1 MGGDGSQDEYY
12 ATDFQTLNQYMFSNK
27 DNINILTSLLIEYG
41 VSDAVVCPGS
51 RNAPIVHNLSQCQ
64 SIRCHPITDER
75 SAGFFALGIA
85 QATQRPTVVCV
96 TSGTALLNLAPAVAE
111 AYYQHVPLVV
121 VSADRPSQWI
131 NQLDGQTLPQPDA
144 LGRFVRKAVS
154 LPEPHIMCKLDDGLN
169 TSDSDKRW
177 EEECW
182 MCRRLANE
190 ALHSATCRQSAPVHI
205 NVPITEPLFTFDVAV
220 LPVAKRFRLMEKV
233 SFLNQQRQLF
243 ERFFGANRPMI
254 VIGQLAYGIISPE
267 TIRSLSQHY
276 VVMAEPLSNLYYQTI
291 HFDEAVRVVDGLE
304 QDQSAKYAPDY
315 IIYIGDTLVSKPT
328 RRWLRSTKAAS
339 CFITPDALDL
349 HDPIM
354 TLEDIVECP
363 LEDVDLLL
371 SSFCDIYD
379 NPEDFENDEDIMAHE
394 DCRHAF
400 YLLWQQLLDNCA
412 ERAEAYEPAFSQ
424 MATVKY
430 FEEQLADLDTDICV
444 HYANSSAVR
453 LACIY
458 AQHYVWCNRGVNG
471 IEGSLSTAAGFSL
484 ATDAMT
490 VCIIG
495 DLSFFY
501 DQNALWN
508 SCIGGNLRIVLLNN
522 NGGGIFRQLKGLDK
536 SPVANSFV
544 SAHHETT
551 AQGICTQNDIGYIS
565 AKDMNEM
572 QIGIVTLLTRET
584 DRPMVLEVF
593 TDAEEDMKAMA
604 NFFASLT

>member
-1 MGGDGSQDEYY
+1 
-12 ATDFQTLNQYMFSNK
+12 MFSNK
-27 DNINILTSLLIEYG
+27 ENINILTSLLLEYG

-64 SIRCHPITDER
+64 SIRCHPVTDER
-75 SAGFFALGIA
+75 SAGFYALGIA

-121 VSADRPSQWI
+121 VSADRPVQWI
-131 NQLDGQTLPQPDA
+131 DQLDGQTLPQPDA

-154 LPEPHIMCKLDDGLN
+154 LPEPHVASVGSGDGLEAAGKGAL
-169 TSDSDKRW
+169 SDGDKRLD
-177 EEECW
+177 EERW
-182 MCRRLANE
+182 MCRRLVNE
-190 ALHSATCRQSAPVHI
+190 ALHAATCRQPAPVHI
-205 NVPITEPLFTFDVAV
+205 NVPITEPLFAFDVAE
-220 LPVAKRFRLMEKV
+220 LPVAKRFRQMEKV

-243 ERFFGANRPMI
+243 ERFFSAGRPMI
-254 VIGQLAYGIISPE
+254 VIGQMAYGIISPE

-276 VVMAEPLSNLYYQTI
+276 VVMAEPLSNLHYQTI
-291 HFDEAVRVVDGLE
+291 HFDEAVRVVESL
-304 QDQSAKYAPDY
+304 DQNESLQYVPDY

-328 RRWLRSTKAAS
+328 RRWLRSTKATS
-339 CFITPDALDL
+339 CVITPDALDI
-349 HDPIM
+349 HDPIT

-379 NPEDFENDEDIMAHE
+379 NPEDFEDDENVMAHE
-394 DCRHAF
+394 DSRHGFHAC
-400 YLLWQQLLDNCA
+400 WQQLLDRCA
-412 ERAEAYEPAFSQ
+412 ERAETYEPGFSQ

-484 ATDAMT
+484 ATDALT
-490 VCIIG
+490 VCVIG

-508 SCIGGNLRIVLLNN
+508 SNIGGNLRIVLLNN
-522 NGGGIFRQLKGLDK
+522 SGGGIFRQLKGLDK
-536 SPVANSFV
+536 SPVATSFV
-544 SAHHETT
+544 AAQHETT

-565 AKDMNEM
+565 AKNMGEM

-584 DRPMVLEVF
+584 NTPMLLEVF
-593 TDAEEDMKAMA
+593 TDVDEDIKAYSMYFSQL
-604 NFFASLT
+604 NK

>member
-1 MGGDGSQDEYY
+1 
-12 ATDFQTLNQYMFSNK
+12 MFSNK
-27 DNINILTSLLIEYG
+27 ENINILTSLLLEYG

-51 RNAPIVHNLSQCQ
+51 RNAPIVHNLSECQ
-64 SIRCHPITDER
+64 SIRCHPVTDER
-75 SAGFFALGIA
+75 SAGFYALGIA

-121 VSADRPSQWI
+121 VSADRPVQWI
-131 NQLDGQTLPQPDA
+131 DQLDGQTLPQPDA

-154 LPEPHIMCKLDDGLN
+154 LPEPHNTSLGNDDGLKAAGKGAL
-169 TSDSDKRW
+169 SDGDKRLD
-177 EEECW
+177 EERW
-182 MCRRLANE
+182 MCRRLVNE
-190 ALHSATCRQSAPVHI
+190 AIYAATCRQLAPVHI
-205 NVPITEPLFTFDVAV
+205 NMPISEPLFAFDVAE
-220 LPVAKRFRLMEKV
+220 LPVAKRFRQMEKV

-243 ERFFGANRPMI
+243 ERFFSADRPMI
-254 VIGQLAYGIISPE
+254 VIGQMAYGIISPE

-276 VVMAEPLSNLYYQTI
+276 VVMAEPLSNLHYQTI
-291 HFDEAVRVVDGLE
+291 HFDEAVRVVESLDRNESL
-304 QDQSAKYAPDY
+304 QYVPDY

-328 RRWLRSTKAAS
+328 RRWLRSTKATS
-339 CFITPDALDL
+339 CVITPDALDI
-349 HDPIM
+349 HDPIT

-379 NPEDFENDEDIMAHE
+379 NPEDFEDDEDVMAHE
-394 DCRHAF
+394 DSRHGFHAC
-400 YLLWQQLLDNCA
+400 WQQLLDRCA
-412 ERAEAYEPAFSQ
+412 ERAEAYEPGFSQ

-484 ATDAMT
+484 ATDALT
-490 VCIIG
+490 VCVIG

-508 SCIGGNLRIVLLNN
+508 SNIGGNLRIVLLNN
-522 NGGGIFRQLKGLDK
+522 SGGGIFRQLKGLDK
-536 SPVANSFV
+536 SPVATSFV
-544 SAHHETT
+544 AAQHETT

-565 AKDMNEM
+565 AKDMGEM
-572 QIGIVTLLTRET
+572 HIGIVTLLTRET
-584 DRPMVLEVF
+584 NRPMLLEVF
-593 TDAEEDMKAMA
+593 TDVDEDMKAYSMYFSQL
-604 NFFASLT
+604 NK

>member
-1 MGGDGSQDEYY
+1 
-12 ATDFQTLNQYMFSNK
+12 MFSNK
-27 DNINILTSLLIEYG
+27 ENINILTSLLLEYG

-64 SIRCHPITDER
+64 SIRCHPVTDER
-75 SAGFFALGIA
+75 SAGFYALGIA

-121 VSADRPSQWI
+121 VSADRPVQWI
-131 NQLDGQTLPQPDA
+131 DQLDGQTLPQPDA

-154 LPEPHIMCKLDDGLN
+154 LPEPHVASVGSGDGFEAVGKGVL
-169 TSDSDKRW
+169 SDGDKRLD
-177 EEECW
+177 EERW
-182 MCRRLANE
+182 MCRRLVNE
-190 ALHSATCRQSAPVHI
+190 ALHAATCRQPAPVHI
-205 NVPITEPLFTFDVAV
+205 NVPITEPLFAFDVAE
-220 LPVAKRFRLMEKV
+220 LPVAKRFRQMEKV

-243 ERFFGANRPMI
+243 ERFFSADRPMI
-254 VIGQLAYGIISPE
+254 VIGQMAYGIISPE

-276 VVMAEPLSNLYYQTI
+276 VVMAEPLSNLHYQTI
-291 HFDEAVRVVDGLE
+291 HFDEAVRVVESLDRNESL
-304 QDQSAKYAPDY
+304 QYVPDY

-328 RRWLRSTKAAS
+328 RRWLRSTKATS
-339 CFITPDALDL
+339 CVITPDALDI
-349 HDPIM
+349 HDPIT

-379 NPEDFENDEDIMAHE
+379 NPEDFEDDEDVMAHE
-394 DCRHAF
+394 DSRHGFHAC
-400 YLLWQQLLDNCA
+400 WQQLLDRCA
-412 ERAEAYEPAFSQ
+412 ERAEAYEPGFSQ

-484 ATDAMT
+484 ATDALT
-490 VCIIG
+490 VCVIG

-508 SCIGGNLRIVLLNN
+508 SNIGGNLRIVLLNN
-522 NGGGIFRQLKGLDK
+522 SGGGIFRQLKGLDK
-536 SPVANSFV
+536 SPVATSFV
-544 SAHHETT
+544 AAQHETT

-565 AKDMNEM
+565 AKDMGEM

-584 DRPMVLEVF
+584 NRPMLLEVF
-593 TDAEEDMKAMA
+593 TDVDEDMKAYSMYFSQL
-604 NFFASLT
+604 NK

>member
-1 MGGDGSQDEYY
+1 
-12 ATDFQTLNQYMFSNK
+12 MFSNK
-27 DNINILTSLLIEYG
+27 ENINILTSLLLEYG

-64 SIRCHPITDER
+64 SIRCHPVTDER
-75 SAGFFALGIA
+75 SAGFYALGIA

-121 VSADRPSQWI
+121 VSADRPVQWI
-131 NQLDGQTLPQPDA
+131 DQLDGQTLPQPDA

-154 LPEPHIMCKLDDGLN
+154 LPEPHVASVGSGDGLEAADKGAL
-169 TSDSDKRW
+169 SDGDKRLD
-177 EEECW
+177 EERW
-182 MCRRLANE
+182 MCRRLVNE
-190 ALHSATCRQSAPVHI
+190 ALHAATCRQSAPVHI
-205 NVPITEPLFTFDVAV
+205 NVPITEPLFAFDVAE
-220 LPVAKRFRLMEKV
+220 LPVAKRFRQMEKV
-233 SFLNQQRQLF
+233 SILNQQRQLF
-243 ERFFGANRPMI
+243 ERFFSADRPMI
-254 VIGQLAYGIISPE
+254 VIGRMAYGIISPE

-276 VVMAEPLSNLYYQTI
+276 VVMAEPLSNLHYQTI
-291 HFDEAVRVVDGLE
+291 HFDEAVRVVESL
-304 QDQSAKYAPDY
+304 DQNESLQYVPDY

-328 RRWLRSTKAAS
+328 RRWLRSTKATS
-339 CFITPDALDL
+339 CVITPDALDI
-349 HDPIM
+349 HDPIT

-379 NPEDFENDEDIMAHE
+379 NPEDFEDDEDVMAHE
-394 DCRHAF
+394 DSRHGFHAC
-400 YLLWQQLLDNCA
+400 WQQLLDRCA
-412 ERAEAYEPAFSQ
+412 ERAEAYEPGFSQ

-484 ATDAMT
+484 ATDALT
-490 VCIIG
+490 VCVIG

-508 SCIGGNLRIVLLNN
+508 SNIGGNLRIVLLNN
-522 NGGGIFRQLKGLDK
+522 SGGGIFRQLKGLDK
-536 SPVANSFV
+536 SPVATSFV
-544 SAHHETT
+544 AAQHETT

-565 AKDMNEM
+565 AKDMGEM

-584 DRPMVLEVF
+584 NRPMLLEVF
-593 TDAEEDMKAMA
+593 TDVDEDMKAMA
-604 NFFASLT
+604 DYFALLT

>member
-1 MGGDGSQDEYY
+1 
-12 ATDFQTLNQYMFSNK
+12 MFSNK
-27 DNINILTSLLIEYG
+27 ENINILTSLLLEYG

-51 RNAPIVHNLSQCQ
+51 RNAPIVHNLSECQ
-64 SIRCHPITDER
+64 QIRCHPVTDER
-75 SAGFFALGIA
+75 SAGFYALGIA

-111 AYYQHVPLVV
+111 AYYQHMPLVV
-121 VSADRPSQWI
+121 VSADRPVQWI
-131 NQLDGQTLPQPDA
+131 DQLDGQTLPQPDA

-154 LPEPHIMCKLDDGLN
+154 LPEPHMASVGSGDGLEAAGKLAL
-169 TSDSDKRW
+169 SDGDKRLD
-177 EEECW
+177 EERW
-182 MCRRLANE
+182 MCRRLVNE
-190 ALHSATCRQSAPVHI
+190 ALHAATCRQPAPVHI
-205 NVPITEPLFTFDVAV
+205 NVPITEPLFAFDVAE
-220 LPVAKRFRLMEKV
+220 LPVAKRFRQMEKV

-243 ERFFGANRPMI
+243 ERFFSADRPMI
-254 VIGQLAYGIISPE
+254 AIGQMAYGIISPE

-276 VVMAEPLSNLYYQTI
+276 VVMAEPLSNLHYQTI
-291 HFDEAVRVVDGLE
+291 HFDEAVRVVESL
-304 QDQSAKYAPDY
+304 DQNESLQYVPDY

-328 RRWLRSTKAAS
+328 RRWLRSTKATS
-339 CFITPDALDL
+339 CVITPDALNI
-349 HDPIM
+349 HDPIT

-379 NPEDFENDEDIMAHE
+379 NAEDFEDDEDVMAHE
-394 DCRHAF
+394 DSRHGFHAC
-400 YLLWQQLLDNCA
+400 WQQLLDHCA
-412 ERAEAYEPAFSQ
+412 ERAETYEPGFSQ

-484 ATDAMT
+484 ATDALT
-490 VCIIG
+490 VCVIG

-508 SCIGGNLRIVLLNN
+508 SNIGGNLRIVLLNN
-522 NGGGIFRQLKGLDK
+522 SGGGIFRQLKGLDK
-536 SPVANSFV
+536 SPVATSFV
-544 SAHHETT
+544 AAQHETT

-565 AKDMNEM
+565 AKDMGEM

-584 DRPMVLEVF
+584 NRPMLLEVF
-593 TDAEEDMKAMA
+593 TDVDEDMKAMA
-604 NFFASLT
+604 DYFALLT